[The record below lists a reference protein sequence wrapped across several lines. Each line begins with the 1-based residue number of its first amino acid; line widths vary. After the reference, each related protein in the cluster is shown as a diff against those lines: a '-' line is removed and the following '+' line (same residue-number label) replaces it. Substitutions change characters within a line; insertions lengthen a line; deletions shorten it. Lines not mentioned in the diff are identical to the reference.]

1 MPMPP
6 WREMPMAR
14 RDSVTVSIA
23 AEASGMLMV
32 SLRVNCVVVSASV
45 GRTEDLPGR
54 SRTSS
59 NVRPSEIG
67 PSIMETSRDRIGRG
81 TARRHKQ
88 RSPAGK
94 RWAGGQMQPIE
105 KMSHGELSI
114 LGAAGR
120 EGQVTVGAGPDNG
133 SDLDQGHRPQKPCG
147 IAHFDLQRG
156 PAAEPPVR
164 AWHGGPSERRS
175 SRPLMVV
182 STKSA
187 TKRII
192 MKESSIAC

>member
-23 AEASGMLMV
+23 EEASGMLMA
-32 SLRVNCVVVSASV
+32 SLRVNCVVVSTSV

-81 TARRHKQ
+81 TARRHRQ

-120 EGQVTVGAGPDNG
+120 EGQVTVGEGGEGPDND
-133 SDLDQGHRPQKPCG
+133 SDLHQGHRRQK
-147 IAHFDLQRG
+147 
-156 PAAEPPVR
+156 
-164 AWHGGPSERRS
+164 
-175 SRPLMVV
+175 
-182 STKSA
+182 
-187 TKRII
+187 
-192 MKESSIAC
+192 

>member
-88 RSPAGK
+88 RSPAGR

-105 KMSHGELSI
+105 KMGHGELSI

-120 EGQVTVGAGPDNG
+120 EGQVTVGEGPDND
-133 SDLDQGHRPQKPCG
+133 SDLHQGHRRAAVRKKFFALSAGGGVNRECG
-147 IAHFDLQRG
+147 G
-156 PAAEPPVR
+156 
-164 AWHGGPSERRS
+164 RRFTGA
-175 SRPLMVV
+175 VV
-182 STKSA
+182 
-187 TKRII
+187 
-192 MKESSIAC
+192 